1 MTVSGIA
8 LRSPATSRDI
18 ARPVLFPYVAIAPAV
33 LLVAAVS
40 FVPLGYA
47 LLQSLFRSH
56 YLELGEFVFLDN
68 YAEFLFGPEAF
79 PRIRASFVFV
89 LGTVLVSTPLGVGF
103 ALLLNQPIRFRGLF
117 RTILILPWLVS
128 ALVGGLLWAWLL
140 NPNFS
145 PVMQDIERLFGV
157 SIPSLLTSFTW
168 SMPALILAHSW
179 SCYPMIMVFTLAAL
193 QTVPAELTEAAVIDG
208 ASPLQRFAYVTFPH
222 IRSTLL
228 VALVL
233 TTLNTFNHVT
243 MVLVMTGGGPVGATE
258 TMALKVFLE
267 AFKYYRMGTAS
278 AGAVVIFAINVM
290 FAIVYARILRDGG
303 KA

>member
-1 MTVSGIA
+1 MTT
-8 LRSPATSRDI
+8 LTLSRPNLVA
-18 ARPVLFPYVAIAPAV
+18 ARPARVAYPYAAIAPAV
-33 LLVAAVS
+33 LLVAAIS
-40 FVPLGYA
+40 FIPLAYA
-47 LLQSLFRSH
+47 LVQSLYKSR
-56 YLELGEFVFLDN
+56 YLELGQFVGLDN
-68 YAEFLFGPEAF
+68 YADFLFGRNGPA
-79 PRIRASFVFV
+79 RLQASFMFV
-89 LGTVLVSTPLGVGF
+89 LGTIAVSTPLGIGF
-103 ALLLNQPIRFRGLF
+103 ALLLNQPIRLRGWF

-145 PVMQDIERLFGV
+145 PVIQDIERLFHI
-157 SIPSLLTSFTW
+157 SIPSLLTSFSW

-193 QTVPAELTEAAVIDG
+193 QTIPTELTEAALIDG

-222 IRSTLL
+222 IRNTLL

-278 AGAVVIFAINVM
+278 AGAVIIFAVNIL
-290 FAIVYARILRDGG
+290 FAVLYARILRDGG

>member
-1 MTVSGIA
+1 MTA
-8 LRSPATSRDI
+8 LTLSRPGMVETR
-18 ARPVLFPYVAIAPAV
+18 RPRVAYPYAAIAPAV
-33 LLVAAVS
+33 ILVAAIS
-40 FVPLGYA
+40 FAPLAYA
-47 LLQSLFRSH
+47 LVQSLHKSH
-56 YLELGEFVFLDN
+56 YLELGQFVGLDN
-68 YAEFLFGPEAF
+68 YADFLFGRNGPA
-79 PRIRASFVFV
+79 RVQASFVFV
-89 LGTVLVSTPLGVGF
+89 LGTIAVATPLGVGF
-103 ALLLNQPIRFRGLF
+103 ALLLNQPIHFRGWF

-278 AGAVVIFAINVM
+278 AGAAVIFAINVM